1 MSAHTAR
8 LTTPRLILRA
18 WREEDLEPF
27 ARLNADERATQY
39 LLHRLSREQSDAL
52 VERIGAHFKR
62 KGFGLWAVEAP
73 GVAPF
78 IGAVGLVVPGFSAAF
93 TPCVEIGWRLAPEFW
108 GHGFASEAARAAL
121 AFGFE
126 TLGLD
131 EIVSFTVPANT
142 RSQAVMQRLGMMHSP
157 ADDFDHPLVPAGHRL
172 LRHVLYRLSKETWRV
187 STATAHD

>member
-1 MSAHTAR
+1 MPAHTAR

-52 VERIGAHFKR
+52 VERIGAHFER

-131 EIVSFTVPANT
+131 EIVSFTVPANA

-187 STATAHD
+187 STATAHA

>member
-1 MSAHTAR
+1 MFAHTAR

-52 VERIGAHFKR
+52 VERIGAHFER

>member
-52 VERIGAHFKR
+52 VERIGAHFER
-62 KGFGLWAVEAP
+62 KGLGLWAVEAP

-187 STATAHD
+187 STATAHA